1 MKRFLPLGIFGL
13 LAGLALAG
21 CGSAAA
27 SANAATPTPTC
38 PTVPLFQ
45 QASGTIT
52 AVNSSQM
59 TVQTTRG
66 EVLVNLTSRTRYTSQ
81 QKTSQ
86 SDIQDG
92 IRVQVVVKDNGDG
105 TYTAVQVAIRQAA
118 PGNGGGFPG
127 GGGNGGNGGN
137 GPVRTP
143 ETGGR
148 LPANCRAG
156 RGGTGGGFGNGGTP
170 EGGLPDG
177 AKVLAGTVA
186 SINGPN
192 MTITGANGTD
202 YNVKLDSTT
211 VYSKI
216 AAAKVSDL
224 KIGQIV
230 LATGQKGA
238 NGSITAQTV
247 TTLLALPAT
256 Q

>member
-1 MKRFLPLGIFGL
+1 MSMKRFLPLGVIGL

-21 CGSAAA
+21 CGSPAAA
-27 SANAATPTPTC
+27 ANAATPTPTC
-38 PTVPLFQ
+38 PAVPQFQ
-45 QASGTIT
+45 QAAGTIT

-59 TVQTTRG
+59 TVQTARG
-66 EVLVNLTSRTRYTSQ
+66 ETLVNLTSRTRYTSQ

-118 PGNGGGFPG
+118 SGNGGGFP
-127 GGGNGGNGGN
+127 GGNGGNGGN

-143 ETGGR
+143 GTGGR
-148 LPANCRAG
+148 FPANCRAG
-156 RGGTGGGFGNGGTP
+156 RGGNGGGFGNGGTP
-170 EGGLPDG
+170 EGGLPTG
-177 AKVLAGTVA
+177 AKVLTGTVA

-192 MTITGANGTD
+192 MTITAADGTD

-230 LATGQKGA
+230 LAVGQKGA
-238 NGSITAQTV
+238 NGSITAQSV
-247 TTLLALPAT
+247 TTLLALPTT